1 VTARIT
7 RKKPAWLAVALEP
20 AGFRLPASAV
30 TEAIA
35 LIGVRRGGKSNAAA
49 VMAEEMYDAALPWVG
64 IDPKGDWW
72 GLRSS
77 ADGTG
82 PGLAV
87 PVFGGLHGDLPL
99 VPEAGR
105 LIAELVVSRNLTC
118 ILDVS
123 RFSKAGRV
131 RFLADFAE
139 RLYELHQ
146 EAPQVRMLFLE
157 EADKY
162 CPQRV
167 MADMARCV
175 GAFSDLVRLGGSFGL
190 GITLISQRCALINK
204 DVLSEVEAMIPLRTT
219 GPQDRKA
226 IRDWMEHHALAGE
239 LVDSL
244 PGLENGEAWISSSHW
259 LPAHGM
265 PALQKIRFRPRRTFD
280 SGATPK
286 PGEAPR
292 RPSGIADIDLAAV
305 SKQMAAVVEQAAAS
319 DPAALRRQVR
329 SLEQRLARGGDGSE
343 LARLTGENQDL
354 RTRLEAALARPPE
367 RVEVPVVP
375 PGDVA
380 AFDQAVAAMRE
391 TADRIELSLRAAPR
405 SAPARAP
412 ALVPAPAP
420 APVRARTPA
429 PVPVPPP
436 ADPDGTPGT
445 LTKAERAILTVL
457 AQFPGGRTKIQTAIL
472 SGYSVKSS
480 TFANAMSALRV
491 AGLITRGTPAQATHE
506 GTAALGAAWEPLP
519 SGSALISYWMARL
532 GRSERAIL
540 QALLDASPGTLDK
553 AAIAEATS
561 YSVTSSTFAN
571 ALSRLRT
578 LELISGYGE
587 MRADET
593 LAEHAGQVT

>member
-1 VTARIT
+1 VTV
-7 RKKPAWLAVALEP
+7 RKTPAWLDVAVEP
-20 AGFRLPASAV
+20 AGFRLPADAV

-35 LIGVRRGGKSNAAA
+35 LLGVRRGGKSNAAA
-49 VMAEEMYDAALPWVG
+49 VMAEEMYHAGLPWVG

-99 VPEAGR
+99 APEAGR
-105 LIAELVVSRNLTC
+105 LIAELIVSRNLTC

-146 EAPQVRMLFLE
+146 EAPQVRHIFLE

-162 CPQRV
+162 VPQRV

-175 GAFSDLVRLGGSFGL
+175 GAFSDLVRLGGAFGL
-190 GITLISQRCALINK
+190 GITLISQRSALINK
-204 DVLSEVEAMIPLRTT
+204 DVLSEVEAMIPLRTP

-265 PALQKIRFRPRRTFD
+265 PALQKIRFRRRRTFD

-286 PGEAPR
+286 PGETPR

-319 DPAALRRQVR
+319 DPAALRKRVAE
-329 SLEQRLARGGDGSE
+329 LERKLAAGGRDSAAGDRTAARIAELERE
-343 LARLTGENQDL
+343 LAS
-354 RTRLEAALARPPE
+354 ARDQPPE

-380 AFDQAVAAMRE
+380 AFDQAVTAMRE
-391 TADRIELSLRAAPR
+391 TADRIELALRTAPR
-405 SAPARAP
+405 PAPVR
-412 ALVPAPAP
+412 APAP
-420 APVRARTPA
+420 APVPHRAPERDPAPARTPA
-429 PVPVPPP
+429 LAPSP
-436 ADPDGTPGT
+436 AGAPGG

-457 AQFPGGRTKIQTAIL
+457 AQFPDGRTKIQIAIL

-491 AGLITRGTPAQATHE
+491 AGLITRGMPAQATQE
-506 GTAALGAAWEPLP
+506 GVAALGAAWEPLP
-519 SGSALISYWMARL
+519 SGSALTSYWMARL

-540 QALLDASPGTLDK
+540 QSILDASPGTLDK
-553 AAIAEATS
+553 AAIAAATG

-578 LELISGYGE
+578 LELISGYAE

-593 LAEHAGQVT
+593 LAEHAARVP